1 MTAENLNQPD
11 AQSQID
17 WSNPRLKVR
26 NLRKQYDERVILNGV
41 DLEIY
46 PGQIVALIGSSGS
59 GKSTMLRCINLIE
72 EISDGQIWLEGR
84 DISVAGIDQDE
95 VRRDVGMVFQSYN
108 LFAHLSILDNI
119 TLALRHV
126 QGKTKAEAD
135 AIAMQWLSRIGLAD
149 KASSFPDKL
158 SGGQQQRT
166 AIVRAVAL
174 NPKLLLLDE
183 VTSALDPELV
193 GEVLELIRDLKNSG
207 TTIIMATHEMSF
219 ARDVAD
225 WVVFLDQG
233 AIVEEGEAAEF
244 FANPKQQR
252 TKEFLT
258 RLQIL

>member
-1 MTAENLNQPD
+1 MTE
-11 AQSQID
+11 ID
-17 WSNPRLKVR
+17 WNNPRLKVR
-26 NLRKQYDERVILNGV
+26 GLRKHFDQKVVLGGV

-72 EISDGQIWLEGR
+72 TISDGQIWLEGE
-84 DISVAGIDQDE
+84 DISVASIDQDL
-95 VRRDVGMVFQSYN
+95 VRREIGLVFQSYN

-126 QGKTKAEAD
+126 QGKSKDEAEK
-135 AIAMQWLSRIGLAD
+135 IALAWLDRIGLAD
-149 KASSFPDKL
+149 KAKSFPDKL

-166 AIVRAVAL
+166 AIIRAVAL
-174 NPKLLLLDE
+174 NPKVLLLDE

-193 GEVLELIRDLKNSG
+193 GEVLELIRDLKQTG
-207 TTIIMATHEMSF
+207 TTIIMATHELSF

-233 AIVEEGEAAEF
+233 VVAEEGEAAEF
-244 FANPKQQR
+244 FANPKNQR
-252 TKEFLT
+252 TKEFLS
-258 RLQIL
+258 RLQR

>member
-1 MTAENLNQPD
+1 MSP
-11 AQSQID
+11 ID
-17 WSNPRLKVR
+17 WSKPRLRVR
-26 NLRKQYDERVILNGV
+26 GLRKQYEDKVVLGGV

-72 EISDGQIWLEGR
+72 EISDGQIWLEGE
-84 DISVAGIDQDE
+84 DISVAGIDQDA
-95 VRRDVGMVFQSYN
+95 VRKQVGMVFQAYN

-119 TLALRHV
+119 TLALKHV
-126 QGKTKAEAD
+126 QGKTKAEAEE
-135 AIAMQWLSRIGLAD
+135 IALGWLDRIGLAD
-149 KASSFPDKL
+149 KADSYPDKL

-193 GEVLELIRDLKNSG
+193 GEVLELIRDLKETG
-207 TTIIMATHEMSF
+207 TTIIMATHELSF

-233 AIVEEGEAAEF
+233 VVAEEGEAAEF
-244 FANPKQQR
+244 FSNPKQAR

-258 RLQIL
+258 RLKR

>member
-1 MTAENLNQPD
+1 M
-11 AQSQID
+11 SSID

-26 NLRKQYDERVILNGV
+26 GLRKQYEEKVVIGGV

-59 GKSTMLRCINLIE
+59 GKSTLLRCINLIE
-72 EISDGQIWLEGR
+72 EISDGQIWLEGQ
-84 DISVAGIDQDE
+84 DISVPDIDQDS
-95 VRRDVGMVFQSYN
+95 VRKQVGMVFQAYN

-126 QGKTKAEAD
+126 QGKSKAEAEEL
-135 AIAMQWLSRIGLAD
+135 ALSWLERIGLAD
-149 KASSFPDKL
+149 KAKSFPDKL

-193 GEVLELIRDLKNSG
+193 GEVLELIRDLKQSG
-207 TTIIMATHEMSF
+207 TTIIMATHELSF

-233 AIVEEGEAAEF
+233 VVAEEGEAAEF
-244 FANPKQQR
+244 FKNPKQAR

-258 RLQIL
+258 RLQQR